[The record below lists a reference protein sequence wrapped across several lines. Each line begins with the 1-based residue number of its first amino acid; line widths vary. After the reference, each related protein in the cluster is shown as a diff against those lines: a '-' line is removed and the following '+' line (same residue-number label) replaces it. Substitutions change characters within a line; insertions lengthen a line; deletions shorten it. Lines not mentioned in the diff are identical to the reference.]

1 MTILVTG
8 STGTVGSQVIA
19 NLAKKGADI
28 HALARAPEKAKFPRG
43 VTPVKGDFTDVDSMR
58 AALAKTRTLFLL
70 NAVTSDEVTQA
81 LIALNLARDMSI
93 ERIVYFSVLHS
104 DVFTNVPHF
113 TGKFTVE
120 RMIEQFDMPAT
131 VLRPAYFMQNDAALK
146 DAILGQGVYPMPVG
160 NVGVS
165 MVDTRDI
172 AEIAAERLLRREQAA
187 SPLPRETIDLVG
199 PDALTG
205 TVIAGTWAE
214 TLNKPIRYVGE
225 DLAGFEQQV
234 RAHAPSW
241 AAYDMRLMGARFQSD
256 GMAADPGDVDRMTVL
271 LGHPP
276 RSYRDFAAETAEA
289 WQRS

>member
-28 HALARAPEKAKFPRG
+28 HALARAPEKAKFPSG
-43 VTPVKGDFTDVDSMR
+43 VTPVTGDFNDVDSMR

-70 NAVTSDEVTQA
+70 NAVTPDEVTQA
-81 LIALNLARDMSI
+81 LIALNLARDAGI

-131 VLRPAYFMQNDAALK
+131 VLRAAYFMQNDVALK

-160 NVGVS
+160 NVGIS

-187 SPLPRETIDLVG
+187 SPLPRETIDVVG

-205 TVIAGTWAE
+205 PAIAGIWAE
-214 TLNKPIRYVGE
+214 LLNKPVRY
-225 DLAGFEQQV
+225 AGDPAAFEQQV

-276 RSYRDFAAETAEA
+276 RSYRDFAAETAQA